1 MTIPTTAIR
10 PAAPARRSV
19 RTLLSIESDAIRI
32 DDGLAVLDDH
42 LALVAAAQAARA
54 AGGLLERHT
63 SALPLALQGFA
74 LEVRAAL
81 RADALCSERTL
92 TDAAT
97 LRGRLR
103 AAGAEGGVEPGDI
116 EEIARAL
123 AAVEATVSLVLDSHR
138 ALRLAGHVGAA
149 DRPGARAPRSRGR
162 G

>member
-1 MTIPTTAIR
+1 MSTTTVIR
-10 PAAPARRSV
+10 PPVGPTRRSV
-19 RTLLSIESDAIRI
+19 RTLLSVESDAIRLEG
-32 DDGLAVLDDH
+32 DLAVLDDH

-54 AGGLLERHT
+54 AGALLERHT
-63 SALPLALQGFA
+63 SALPSALQGFA

-92 TDAAT
+92 VDAGT
-97 LRGRLR
+97 LRARLR

-116 EEIARAL
+116 EEIVRAL

-138 ALRLAGHVGAA
+138 ALRLASHVGAA
-149 DRPGARAPRSRGR
+149 DRPGARAPRGRGR

>member
-1 MTIPTTAIR
+1 MSTTTLR
-10 PAAPARRSV
+10 PPAPARRSV
-19 RTLLSIESDAIRI
+19 RTLLAVESDAIRI
-32 DDGLAVLDDH
+32 EGDLAILDDH

-54 AGGLLERHT
+54 AGGLLERHA
-63 SALPLALQGFA
+63 SGLPSALQGFA

-92 TDAAT
+92 VDAGT
-97 LRGRLR
+97 LRARLR

-116 EEIARAL
+116 EEIVRAL

-149 DRPGARAPRSRGR
+149 DRPGTRAPRSRGR